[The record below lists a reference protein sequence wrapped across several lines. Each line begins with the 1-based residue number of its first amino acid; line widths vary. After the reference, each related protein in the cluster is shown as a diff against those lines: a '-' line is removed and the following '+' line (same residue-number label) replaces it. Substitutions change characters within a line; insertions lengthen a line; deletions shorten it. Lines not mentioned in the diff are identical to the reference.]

1 MKTSK
6 NKIRANARSIKNF
19 TLIELLVVVS
29 IIGILASL
37 LIPSLKNA
45 RYATKNAVCI
55 SQIKQML
62 YGVTIYTVD
71 SDRLYPAGQAHRRYA
86 AGIRGGSG
94 GTQHNFRSVI
104 EPYLDPLNELMKC
117 PLAHNWWRN
126 PDMEPITAPRK
137 GRLIDFY
144 SNETWLRT
152 NYAFFFNNIAQP
164 ISTRHWGYTEAVTH
178 IGQTLKPRTNMADG
192 GEYNV
197 IMGDAVFKNGSGVI
211 STQIPKAGGGDIFG
225 NYIESTMGYF
235 VGAGS
240 STTANYGRDDG
251 SAHSYQKV
259 NIEKVNSGTF
269 INMHIYGNG
278 GNGWVIPAA
287 SRVD

>member
-1 MKTSK
+1 MNSLKSGASM
-6 NKIRANARSIKNF
+6 NKRPIKKF
-19 TLIELLVVVS
+19 TLIELLAVVS
-29 IIGILASL
+29 IIGILASI

-62 YGVTIYTVD
+62 YAIQTYTAD
-71 SDRLYPAGQAHRRYA
+71 SNSLYPAGQGHRRYA
-86 AGIRGGSG
+86 AGIRGGNAG
-94 GTQHNFRSVI
+94 VQHDFRSVI
-104 EPYLDPLNELMKC
+104 EPYFEQMNKLMKC
-117 PLAHNWWRN
+117 PLAHNWWRDPN
-126 PDMEPITAPRK
+126 LEPVTPPRK

-152 NYAFFFNNIAQP
+152 NYAFFFNSKAQP
-164 ISTRHWGYTEAVTH
+164 DANRHWGYTEAVTH

-197 IMGDAVFKNGSGVI
+197 IMGDAVFKIGSGVVGA
-211 STQIPKAGGGDIFG
+211 QIPKAGGGDIYG
-225 NYIESTMGYF
+225 NYIENTMGYW

-251 SAHSYQKV
+251 SAHTYQKI
-259 NIEKVNSGTF
+259 NIEQVNNGSF

-278 GNGWVIPAA
+278 GSGWVIPSD